1 MKLTVHSFCIVALF
15 TAQVLALRPNIPS
28 ASPFKH
34 RQGLRK
40 PSRLSSLLINP
51 DAHPNLPTSDAAASA
66 ANAANLNLDDIQG
79 DILIGMKK
87 NQELFYFF
95 SIEDPSDFK
104 PKLASDI
111 LPNITS
117 TSQLLDVSKQPVTM
131 LNIAFSATGLS
142 ALGVNESLGDSA
154 FAGGQFKDSR
164 SLGDPGS
171 DNWVPEFAG
180 TDIHGVLLFASDSQ
194 DNINDAVFEL
204 ESALG
209 GSIKKVYS
217 LAAAAR
223 TGSQAGHEHFG
234 FLDGI
239 SNPAVEGFN
248 ADQAMP
254 GQARISS
261 GTILLG
267 ESGDFG
273 RGRPAWAKDGSF
285 LVFRQLK
292 QLVPEFNK
300 FLVDNP
306 IVGNGLTREEGSELL
321 GARMMGRWKSGAPID
336 LAPLRDDPELGADPL
351 RNNNFTYAHA
361 DLDLSTDQSRCP
373 FSAHTRKTRPRADQ
387 GENLVTQIMR
397 AGIPYGPEVSDDEA
411 AANTTSTERGLAF
424 VAYQSNIGNG
434 FRFMQQTWANSIKSA
449 LHLPRPCRIMYSL
462 STSLSFVNPGVG
474 VDPIIGSLAGA
485 ERVIKGMDPSNAN
498 QTITLTGNNFVI
510 SRGGEY
516 MFAPSLSAIASKLS
530 V

>member
-1 MKLTVHSFCIVALF
+1 MKLTVHSFCTVALF
-15 TAQVLALRPNIPS
+15 TAQALALRPNIPS

-95 SIEDPSDFK
+95 SILDSSDFK

-142 ALGVNESLGDSA
+142 ALGVDESLGDSA
-154 FAGGQFKDSR
+154 FAGGQFKDLR

-171 DNWVPEFAG
+171 DNWVPDFAG

-223 TGSQAGHEHFG
+223 PGSQAGHEHFG

-267 ESGDFG
+267 ETGDFG

-397 AGIPYGPEVSDDEA
+397 AGIPYVSDDEA

-434 FRFMQQTWANSIKSA
+434 FRFMQQTWANSIN
-449 LHLPRPCRIMYSL
+449 
-462 STSLSFVNPGVG
+462 FVNPGVG

-516 MFAPSLSAIASKLS
+516 FFAPSLSAIASKLS